1 MKRKFNKLLIVILMI
16 LTILLSSNIVN
27 ATEETLQQV
36 ETIESSTNMLR
47 ASPGAWNYIENKLST
62 GTINTQ
68 IQYDSRATAFFNTL
82 QSGGQNI
89 SREGV
94 QSSPNIYCVDKDAYM
109 VASGARYGKINGGTL
124 SNTSGPEY
132 AYLYSSGVSNTSTVI
147 YDCQKN
153 RVYWALN
160 GQLSESDLYTAS
172 SKHLYND
179 CLAFKK
185 YASEPYSNPTVY
197 QTEPKSINYLAGPYK
212 IDYTYGENGG
222 RYIGIKDMVLKDEDG
237 NIIQHSTTE
246 TGGARWYIA
255 NADGTPLDNGTYG
268 NRPKPDQEFYIK
280 VIKFYKSKAYLT
292 FVTEKIEC
300 EAEYVKVTGSY
311 TFTWKRHRCSDCLN
325 KTCGKAIGS
334 VKTLAYYCNGYATSR
349 NPARCG
355 KTYRHRGH
363 YVYNYTTIYCDS
375 SHKCESCRNA
385 ICGKVISINQSPK
398 DPDITYELRCGTTA
412 ETKTVQSQQLDIVN
426 KPKITQTEINLEL
439 EIKLDCVDLSL
450 RKFVTGITDVDDVI
464 YNADGSI
471 KDAES
476 KQQEVTNRIPQV
488 DTGPIRR
495 EEGTTA
501 IYNHTKEPLMVK
513 AGDIV
518 EYTIRVY
525 NEGTANGY
533 AEEVTDYL
541 PTNLEFISGVV
552 DGVDYGWKATTE
564 NGRTV
569 LRTNYLSDKIFVA
582 FQTEGVFR
590 PNNVGADGLD
600 YKDLKLICRVK
611 DEAVANEKI
620 TNIAEVTKY
629 KDKEGN
635 ILDGDTDSE
644 PNNVKLPTNEAGWQN
659 YNGAGQEGNYV
670 KGQEDDDDFEKL
682 TIEYTDIEGT
692 VWKDCE
698 EGKQEERDNVLTNRD
713 ERFANID
720 VELYQDREGNGN
732 YIKIATTKT
741 DANGHYKFD
750 RFNVEGIRKNPD
762 GSYTLSPIRL
772 EVNKNYIVKFGYGG
786 QQYEPVTVTPLTS
799 NAYTIEKSAGHEVAT
814 ERQALNA
821 SFFEIVNGTSS
832 KKPDGSIGINGVIKY
847 DKDTAKHTSTL
858 IRERERQEGEAFW
871 QASKIWSTTDSF
883 PGTLANE
890 KIHNIN
896 QGLYERAQ
904 INFGIMSDVKEA
916 ELVINGKSS
925 IYEHNKRD
933 EGKAMTIELTQEDL
947 RTVYNQAI
955 YKSDYMYRIE
965 DYKAGYYEGGANPGT
980 YGAFEDNLNNTSLK
994 NGDELEVYI
1003 TYKIKVKNYSS
1014 KGGNITELV
1023 HYYPNEYSL
1032 IESWYEKGEE
1042 RGEVSWREGTDITIE
1057 ETKQTGG
1064 EHKEEVTYKEIYTN
1078 GIKNVGIGANEEVYV
1093 YIKYRVNKGED
1104 RANLLETNGYE
1115 EDGQSVLLGERYTY
1129 TEITGYSSQEGL
1141 IDLNSEPGNMK
1152 IDNIDEYVNSYEDDT
1167 DRAPGINLHIET
1179 EAPTR
1184 ELSGYV
1190 FEDMIAGQD
1199 SDGVNIGNGTYEG
1212 EDKKINGVRVQLIEL
1227 VEIEGKTYEY
1237 IWQEIFTGDGK
1248 TSYMDRKGNLVTNE
1262 RNAEGLG
1269 EGEYRF
1275 TEYIPGN
1282 YIVRF
1287 IYGDTEKTLYYNGQ
1301 DYKYTKYVGYGENS
1315 SSIRDNK
1322 VRRQEVIDYSST
1334 ITNEKGEIL
1343 AATSQDNELHTEL
1356 LKQTWMN
1363 ADTQEVMEITVNMAS
1378 PGHKVNCGI
1387 IRRPKTELTV
1397 IKEVVGLKVVHN
1409 GIIYVDTANGVETG
1423 LKKLPDGNY
1432 SLELDDELLN
1442 GAELYADYSVKI
1454 VNTGEKDTLYNYFEG
1469 DETYGTNQHELITT
1483 SADRI
1488 YDYPENIGYDE
1499 GTNPDWTTQN
1509 IDYSILKQEVQ
1520 DRINQDNRLVIT
1532 TTRLTKD
1539 LKPGE
1544 ETDTIT
1550 FTTSKLMAA
1559 GADEN
1564 MIYNNVAEIVQVTN
1578 KVGRRDEGSIPG
1590 NYVPL
1595 SNITDE
1601 PDTDEA
1607 TITVTDP
1614 TGLQGP
1620 QIHYILLITIG
1631 VILIVGIVLIK
1642 KVVKK

>member
-1 MKRKFNKLLIVILMI
+1 MYGQSQDTYVCGIEEMIMK
-16 LTILLSSNIVN
+16 
-27 ATEETLQQV
+27 
-36 ETIESSTNMLR
+36 
-47 ASPGAWNYIENKLST
+47 
-62 GTINTQ
+62 
-68 IQYDSRATAFFNTL
+68 
-82 QSGGQNI
+82 
-89 SREGV
+89 
-94 QSSPNIYCVDKDAYM
+94 DK
-109 VASGARYGKINGGTL
+109 
-124 SNTSGPEY
+124 
-132 AYLYSSGVSNTSTVI
+132 
-147 YDCQKN
+147 
-153 RVYWALN
+153 
-160 GQLSESDLYTAS
+160 
-172 SKHLYND
+172 
-179 CLAFKK
+179 
-185 YASEPYSNPTVY
+185 
-197 QTEPKSINYLAGPYK
+197 
-212 IDYTYGENGG
+212 
-222 RYIGIKDMVLKDEDG
+222 DG
-237 NIIQHSTTE
+237 NIATYSTADLGDTP
-246 TGGARWYIA
+246 RWYIA
-255 NADGTPLDNGTYG
+255 NADGTPYTKGYG
-268 NRPKPDQEFYIK
+268 PGGNYPKPNEEFYIK
-280 VIKFYKSKAYLT
+280 VIKFYKNKAYLT
-292 FVTEKIEC
+292 FKISKIETHSS
-300 EAEYVKVTGSY
+300 YVNATGWY
-311 TFTWKRHRCSDCLN
+311 TFVKGSTHQCASCEGKDDLG
-325 KTCGKAIGS
+325 CGKEWTETYKKYRVRYLTGRMC
-334 VKTLAYYCNGYATSR
+334 Y
-349 NPARCG
+349 RCG
-355 KTYRHRGH
+355 KTRPSSVTPGDDWGHLCNSYTWATRTVKCTGRVGGRMCCSIHTCGEPSDDYYEAGVDSKGNAYNAGYYTCATQTKVNVRSQYINVVEEPYR
-363 YVYNYTTIYCDS
+363 
-375 SHKCESCRNA
+375 E
-385 ICGKVISINQSPK
+385 
-398 DPDITYELRCGTTA
+398 E
-412 ETKTVQSQQLDIVN
+412 
-426 KPKITQTEINLEL
+426 TEINLEL

-464 YNADGSI
+464 YNADGSV

-501 IYNHTKEPLMVK
+501 IYNHTKEPLKVK
-513 AGDIV
+513 VGDVV

-569 LRTNYLSDKIFVA
+569 IRTNYLSDKIFVA

-644 PNNVKLPTNEAGWQN
+644 PNNVKLPTNDAEWQN
-659 YNGAGQEGNYV
+659 YNGAGQTGNYV

-814 ERQALNA
+814 ERQALNE

-847 DKDTAKHTSTL
+847 DKDTAKHTSTI
-858 IRERERQEGEAFW
+858 IRDRAREEGEAFW

-925 IYEHNKRD
+925 IYEHNRKD
-933 EGKAMTIELTQEDL
+933 EGKAISIELTQEDL

-955 YKSDYMYRIE
+955 YRSDYMYRID
-965 DYKAGYYEGGANPGT
+965 DYKTGYYTGGANPGT
-980 YGAFEDNLNNTSLK
+980 YGTFADNLDNTTLK
-994 NGDELEVYI
+994 NGDELEVYL

-1014 KGGNITELV
+1014 KAGNITELV
-1023 HYYPNEYSL
+1023 HYYPNEYTL
-1032 IESWYEKGEE
+1032 IDSWYEKAGQT
-1042 RGEVSWREGTDITIE
+1042 GKVTWRAGSDITIE
-1057 ETKQTGG
+1057 ETIQTGG
-1064 EHKEEVTYKEIYTN
+1064 EHKEEVTYKEIFTD
-1078 GIKNVGIGANEEVYV
+1078 GIKNVSIGANEEVYV
-1093 YIKYRVNKGED
+1093 YIKYQVNKGED
-1104 RANLLETNGYE
+1104 RANLLEANGYA

-1199 SDGVNIGNGTYEG
+1199 SDGVNIGNGTFEG
-1212 EDKKINGVRVQLIEL
+1212 NDKKVNGVRVQLIEL

-1287 IYGDTEKTLYYNGQ
+1287 IYGDTVRTLYYNGQ

-1315 SSIRDNK
+1315 SSVRDNK
-1322 VRRQEVIDYSST
+1322 ERRQQVINYSST
-1334 ITNEKGEIL
+1334 ITNAKGEVL

-1363 ADTQEVMEITVNMAS
+1363 ADTQEVMDITVNMAS

-1442 GAELYADYSVKI
+1442 GAELYADYSIKI

-1469 DETYGTNQHELITT
+1469 DTKYGANQHELITT
-1483 SADRI
+1483 SADTI
-1488 YDYPENIGYDE
+1488 YDYPERIGYDE

-1509 IDYSILKQEVQ
+1509 IDYTILKQEVQ
-1520 DRINQDNRLVIT
+1520 NRINRDNRLVIAT
-1532 TTRLTKD
+1532 NLTKD

-1544 ETDTIT
+1544 ETNALIL
-1550 FTTSKLMAA
+1550 TTSKLMIS
-1559 GADEN
+1559 GSDN
-1564 MIYNNVAEIVQVTN
+1564 DMIYNNVAEIVQVTN

-1590 NYVPL
+1590 NYIPL
-1595 SNITDE
+1595 SNIIDE
-1601 PDTDEA
+1601 PDTDGA

-1620 QIHYILLITIG
+1620 QIYYILSITIG
-1631 VILIVGIVLIK
+1631 AILILGIVLIK

>member
-1 MKRKFNKLLIVILMI
+1 MYGQSQDTYVCGIEEMIMK
-16 LTILLSSNIVN
+16 
-27 ATEETLQQV
+27 
-36 ETIESSTNMLR
+36 
-47 ASPGAWNYIENKLST
+47 
-62 GTINTQ
+62 
-68 IQYDSRATAFFNTL
+68 
-82 QSGGQNI
+82 
-89 SREGV
+89 
-94 QSSPNIYCVDKDAYM
+94 DK
-109 VASGARYGKINGGTL
+109 
-124 SNTSGPEY
+124 
-132 AYLYSSGVSNTSTVI
+132 
-147 YDCQKN
+147 
-153 RVYWALN
+153 
-160 GQLSESDLYTAS
+160 
-172 SKHLYND
+172 
-179 CLAFKK
+179 
-185 YASEPYSNPTVY
+185 
-197 QTEPKSINYLAGPYK
+197 
-212 IDYTYGENGG
+212 
-222 RYIGIKDMVLKDEDG
+222 DG
-237 NIIQHSTTE
+237 NIATYSTADLGDTP
-246 TGGARWYIA
+246 RWYIA
-255 NADGTPLDNGTYG
+255 NADGTPYTKGYG
-268 NRPKPDQEFYIK
+268 PGGNYPKPNEEFYIK
-280 VIKFYKSKAYLT
+280 VIKFYKNKAYLT
-292 FVTEKIEC
+292 FKISKIETHSS
-300 EAEYVKVTGSY
+300 YVNATGWY
-311 TFTWKRHRCSDCLN
+311 TFVKGSTHQCASCEGKDDLG
-325 KTCGKAIGS
+325 CGKEWTETYKKYRVRYLTGRMC
-334 VKTLAYYCNGYATSR
+334 Y
-349 NPARCG
+349 RCG
-355 KTYRHRGH
+355 KTRPSSVTPGDDWGHLCNSYTWATRTVKCTGRVGGRMCCSIHTCGEPSDDYYEAGVDSKGNAYNAGYYTCATQTKVNVRSQYINVVEEPYR
-363 YVYNYTTIYCDS
+363 
-375 SHKCESCRNA
+375 E
-385 ICGKVISINQSPK
+385 
-398 DPDITYELRCGTTA
+398 E
-412 ETKTVQSQQLDIVN
+412 
-426 KPKITQTEINLEL
+426 TEINLEL

-464 YNADGSI
+464 YNADGSV

-501 IYNHTKEPLMVK
+501 IYNHTKEPLKVK
-513 AGDIV
+513 VGDVV

-569 LRTNYLSDKIFVA
+569 IRTNYLSDKIFVA

-644 PNNVKLPTNEAGWQN
+644 PNNVKLPTNDAEWQN
-659 YNGAGQEGNYV
+659 YNGAGQTGNYV

-713 ERFANID
+713 KGLANID

-814 ERQALNA
+814 ERQALNE

-847 DKDTAKHTSTL
+847 DKDTAKHTSTI
-858 IRERERQEGEAFW
+858 IRDRAREEGEAFW

-925 IYEHNKRD
+925 IYEHNRKD
-933 EGKAMTIELTQEDL
+933 EGKAISIELTQEDL
-947 RTVYNQAI
+947 KTVYNQAI
-955 YKSDYMYRIE
+955 YRSDYMYRID
-965 DYKAGYYEGGANPGT
+965 DYKTGYYTGGANPGT
-980 YGAFEDNLNNTSLK
+980 YGTFADNLDNTTLK
-994 NGDELEVYI
+994 NGDELEVYL

-1014 KGGNITELV
+1014 KAGNITELV
-1023 HYYPNEYSL
+1023 HYYPNEYTL
-1032 IESWYEKGEE
+1032 IDSWYEKVGQT
-1042 RGEVSWREGTDITIE
+1042 GKVTWRAGSDITIE
-1057 ETKQTGG
+1057 ETIQTGG
-1064 EHKEEVTYKEIYTN
+1064 EHKEEVTYKEIFTD
-1078 GIKNVGIGANEEVYV
+1078 GIKNVLIGANEEVYV
-1093 YIKYRVNKGED
+1093 YIKYQVNKGED
-1104 RANLLETNGYE
+1104 RANLLEANGYA

-1199 SDGVNIGNGTYEG
+1199 SDGVNIGNGTFEG
-1212 EDKKINGVRVQLIEL
+1212 NDKKVNGVRVQLIEL

-1287 IYGDTEKTLYYNGQ
+1287 IYGDTVRTLYYNGQ

-1315 SSIRDNK
+1315 SSVRDNK
-1322 VRRQEVIDYSST
+1322 ERRQQVINYSST
-1334 ITNEKGEIL
+1334 ITNAKGEVL

-1363 ADTQEVMEITVNMAS
+1363 ADTQEVMDITVNMAS

-1442 GAELYADYSVKI
+1442 GAELYADYSIKI

-1469 DETYGTNQHELITT
+1469 DTKYGANQHELITT

-1488 YDYPENIGYDE
+1488 CDYPERIGYDE

-1509 IDYSILKQEVQ
+1509 IDYTILKQEVQ
-1520 DRINQDNRLVIT
+1520 NRINRDNRLVIAT
-1532 TTRLTKD
+1532 NLTKD

-1544 ETDTIT
+1544 ETNALIL
-1550 FTTSKLMAA
+1550 TTSKLMIS
-1559 GADEN
+1559 GSDN
-1564 MIYNNVAEIVQVTN
+1564 DMIYNNVAEIVQVTN

-1590 NYVPL
+1590 NYIPL
-1595 SNITDE
+1595 SNIIDE
-1601 PDTDEA
+1601 PDTDGA

-1620 QIHYILLITIG
+1620 QIYYILSITIG
-1631 VILIVGIVLIK
+1631 AILILGIVLIK

>member
-1 MKRKFNKLLIVILMI
+1 MDGINTYMPLESEIKATYKNDAKKAYIYSDIRRSTTQSEWCSSFTQLLAWKYRGFALDRAEQD
-16 LTILLSSNIVN
+16 VN
-27 ATEETLQQV
+27 ARENWKNALAFE
-36 ETIESSTNMLR
+36 
-47 ASPGAWNYIENKLST
+47 NYGN
-62 GTINTQ
+62 
-68 IQYDSRATAFFNTL
+68 
-82 QSGGQNI
+82 
-89 SREGV
+89 
-94 QSSPNIYCVDKDAYM
+94 
-109 VASGARYGKINGGTL
+109 
-124 SNTSGPEY
+124 
-132 AYLYSSGVSNTSTVI
+132 
-147 YDCQKN
+147 N
-153 RVYWALN
+153 RVNWENAN
-160 GQLSESDLYTAS
+160 GREYIQPSIVQT
-172 SKHLYND
+172 
-179 CLAFKK
+179 
-185 YASEPYSNPTVY
+185 NPI
-197 QTEPKSINYLAGPYK
+197 SINYLAGPYR
-212 IDYTYGENGG
+212 IDYVMGVEDN
-222 RYIGIKDMVLKDEDG
+222 RYICEIQSMEMKDKSG
-237 NIIQHSTTE
+237 NIIQHSTSANL
-246 TGGARWYIA
+246 GNSPYWYIA
-255 NADGTPLDNGTYG
+255 KIDGTPLNNGTYG
-268 NRPKPDQEFYIK
+268 NYPFPNEDFYIK
-280 VIKFYKSKAYLT
+280 VKNFNESKVYLNVTIEKVDAEANFVHITGQGHQPITGGRRCSECVQKIQQCNNIRGYEQVTCTMNSLCSNCKAQKEKYEKLGLEMFFKPCGKKYDDKTRPKYCRDYIYNKPSKLCSKCQSQYCYKQFTTYEEVEDLT
-292 FVTEKIEC
+292 TGGTKRVEVQAQC
-300 EAEYVKVTGSY
+300 SASAEYLDFNSQPQELV
-311 TFTWKRHRCSDCLN
+311 
-325 KTCGKAIGS
+325 
-334 VKTLAYYCNGYATSR
+334 GYAKRT
-349 NPARCG
+349 
-355 KTYRHRGH
+355 
-363 YVYNYTTIYCDS
+363 
-375 SHKCESCRNA
+375 ESNF
-385 ICGKVISINQSPK
+385 
-398 DPDITYELRCGTTA
+398 
-412 ETKTVQSQQLDIVN
+412 IVGVEVN
-426 KPKITQTEINLEL
+426 
-439 EIKLDCVDLSL
+439 LDCIDLTA
-450 RKFVTGITDVDDVI
+450 RKFVTGITDVNDVI
-464 YNADGSI
+464 YNANGSV

-476 KQQEVTNRIPQV
+476 KQQEITNRIPQV

-513 AGDIV
+513 VGDIV

-525 NEGTANGY
+525 NEGTADGY

-552 DGVDYGWKATTE
+552 DGIDYGWKATTE

-569 LRTNYLSDKIFVA
+569 VKTNYLSDKLLIA

-590 PNNVGADGLD
+590 PNNVGANGLD
-600 YKDLKLICRVK
+600 YKDLKLICRVN
-611 DEAVANEKI
+611 ANTTANEYI
-620 TNIAEVTKY
+620 TSITEITKY

-635 ILDGDTDSE
+635 ILLEDIDSKPHNLQL
-644 PNNVKLPTNEAGWQN
+644 PNNNQWQN
-659 YNGAGQEGNYV
+659 YNGAGQTGNYV

-713 ERFANID
+713 KGLANID

-814 ERQALNA
+814 ERQALNE

-847 DKDTAKHTSTL
+847 DKDTAKHTSTI
-858 IRERERQEGEAFW
+858 IRDRAREEGEAFW

-925 IYEHNKRD
+925 IYEHNRKD
-933 EGKAMTIELTQEDL
+933 EGKAISIELTQEDL
-947 RTVYNQAI
+947 KTVYNQAI
-955 YKSDYMYRIE
+955 YRSDYMYRID
-965 DYKAGYYEGGANPGT
+965 DYKTGYYTGGANPGT
-980 YGAFEDNLNNTSLK
+980 YGTFADNLDNTTLK
-994 NGDELEVYI
+994 NGDELEVYL

-1014 KGGNITELV
+1014 KAGNITELV
-1023 HYYPNEYSL
+1023 HYYPNEYTL
-1032 IESWYEKGEE
+1032 IDSWYEKVGQT
-1042 RGEVSWREGTDITIE
+1042 GKVTWRAGSDITIE
-1057 ETKQTGG
+1057 ETIQTGG
-1064 EHKEEVTYKEIYTN
+1064 EHKEEVTYKEIFTD
-1078 GIKNVGIGANEEVYV
+1078 GIKNVLIGANEEVYV
-1093 YIKYRVNKGED
+1093 YIKYQVNKGED
-1104 RANLLETNGYE
+1104 RANLLEANGYA

-1199 SDGVNIGNGTYEG
+1199 SDGVNIGNGTFEG
-1212 EDKKINGVRVQLIEL
+1212 NDKKVNGVRVQLIEL

-1287 IYGDTEKTLYYNGQ
+1287 IYGDTVRTLYYNGQ

-1315 SSIRDNK
+1315 SSVRDNK
-1322 VRRQEVIDYSST
+1322 ERRQQVINYSST
-1334 ITNEKGEIL
+1334 ITNAKGEVL

-1363 ADTQEVMEITVNMAS
+1363 ADTQEVMDITVNMAS

-1442 GAELYADYSVKI
+1442 GAELYADYSIKI

-1469 DETYGTNQHELITT
+1469 DTKYGANQHELITT

-1488 YDYPENIGYDE
+1488 CDYPERIGYDE

-1509 IDYSILKQEVQ
+1509 IDYTILKQEVQ
-1520 DRINQDNRLVIT
+1520 NRINRDNRLVIAT
-1532 TTRLTKD
+1532 NLTKD

-1544 ETDTIT
+1544 ETNALIL
-1550 FTTSKLMAA
+1550 TTSKLMIS
-1559 GADEN
+1559 GSDN
-1564 MIYNNVAEIVQVTN
+1564 DMIYNNVAEIVQVTN

-1590 NYVPL
+1590 NYIPL

-1601 PDTDEA
+1601 PDTDVA

-1620 QIHYILLITIG
+1620 QIYYILSITIG
-1631 VILIVGIVLIK
+1631 AILILGIVLIK